1 MDDTT
6 HEQAAQTG
14 AQSSTTTTTTNDPPP
29 NDANPPLSEPQDG
42 SNKFQQAIAAWR
54 TLDLSTLISSLDT
67 TASDLVEHQKD
78 SLVQRKELA
87 QKTKDFRKLEDE
99 KKLVEIKDLLKSY
112 QGYVDLLTNHAKGV
126 QAAFM
131 QVYSPLSEAPDPYP
145 LLEASIESLVT
156 AEEVVPRLEG
166 ENQGL
171 RKQNAKLNAQV
182 EESEKAL
189 EQERTK
195 RVEVEQEQDRKI
207 REVEGSWERVLK
219 EKEENWTAKEK
230 ALEEKAEG
238 QERLLK
244 ELKANY
250 EVSQRLE
257 RSGGEE
263 TQDMTRGSATQAELD
278 IVNSELEKANTRLAD
293 LESRNEQLRVELAQ
307 SAGQANS
314 SAKSTAVEDD
324 PAYMRLRSENQS
336 LLRKLDTARYDKD
349 SEKSSI
355 ESKLRGLER
364 EISSLKAD
372 RDALQAR
379 VQKWNDY
386 DEVKRERDMLRT
398 IEFSTTDD
406 TEAGDEEPQKQ
417 INGNADTT
425 TKSGE
430 SLEQLL
436 LTRNKKLSNDL
447 TELRVSQNELN
458 QRFEQLQEDLST
470 ANMDLEK
477 SQKLNATLENDLQ
490 KAQQHASNA
499 FENMS
504 VAGTWTSRH
513 PAKSAYGSTRRG
525 GGTSPTSS
533 IIGGFDP
540 NNTGAGSPRLGSG
553 LESLR
558 AGAGG
563 GGGGTGTDGG
573 NQGIL
578 PMVTA
583 QRDRFKKKISE
594 LEAELQKQYT
604 LVSSLRSEVASLQR
618 DNLNLYEKT
627 RYVSTYNRGSGGGGG
642 GASGASYAANPNPS
656 TIPIG
661 SSSSLDT
668 PAASASDRYRTAY
681 EANLSPFAAFRGRET
696 QRAMKRMNLLE
707 RAVFQVT
714 RMVLATR
721 TSRNL
726 FAVYCVGLHV
736 LVFVML
742 YWMGMGDL
750 EARGSVGAATAA
762 GGAAAATG
770 AGGGG
775 GGAGDAGF
783 VGAGGGGGVGSGSG
797 GSNGGDWRPEGFQ
810 AAGGG
815 G

>member
-1 MDDTT
+1 MDDTA
-6 HEQAAQTG
+6 HEQQAQTG
-14 AQSSTTTTTTNDPPP
+14 AQSSTTNDTPPT
-29 NDANPPLSEPQDG
+29 DATNPPLSELQDG

-112 QGYVDLLTNHAKGV
+112 QGYVDLLTNHAKGA

-171 RKQNAKLNAQV
+171 RKQNAKLNAQL
-182 EESEKAL
+182 EESEKSL

-207 REVEGSWERVLK
+207 REVEGSWDRVLK

-263 TQDMTRGSATQAELD
+263 TQDMSRGSATQAELD

-406 TEAGDEEPQKQ
+406 TEAGDEELQKQ
-417 INGNADTT
+417 INGSADST
-425 TKSGE
+425 TKNGE

-436 LTRNKKLSNDL
+436 LSRNKKLSNDL
-447 TELRVSQNELN
+447 TELRVSQNELH

-553 LESLR
+553 GLESLR

-563 GGGGTGTDGG
+563 GGGGGGAGPDGG

-604 LVSSLRSEVASLQR
+604 LVSSLRSEIASLQR

-627 RYVSTYNRGSGGGGG
+627 RYVSTYNRASG
-642 GASGASYAANPNPS
+642 GASSYAANPNPS

-661 SSSSLDT
+661 SSSSSSFDT
-668 PAASASDRYRTAY
+668 TGPAASASDRYRTAY

-696 QRAMKRMNLLE
+696 QRALKRMNLLE

-721 TSRNL
+721 ASRNL
-726 FAVYCVGLHV
+726 FAGYCVALHV

-750 EARGSVGAATAA
+750 ESRGSVGAATAA
-762 GGAAAATG
+762 GVAAAG
-770 AGGGG
+770 
-775 GGAGDAGF
+775 
-783 VGAGGGGGVGSGSG
+783 VGGGGVGDAGFGGSG
-797 GSNGGDWRPEGFQ
+797 GVGSAGNVGSGGDWRPEGFQ

>member
-6 HEQAAQTG
+6 HEQQAHTG
-14 AQSSTTTTTTNDPPP
+14 VQSSTTNDTPPT
-29 NDANPPLSEPQDG
+29 DATNPPLSEPQDG

-54 TLDLSTLISSLDT
+54 TLDLSTLVSSLDT

-171 RKQNAKLNAQV
+171 RKQNAKLNAQL

-189 EQERTK
+189 EQEGTK

-263 TQDMTRGSATQAELD
+263 TQDMSRGSATQAELD

-293 LESRNEQLRVELAQ
+293 LETRNEQLRVELAQ

-349 SEKSSI
+349 SEKSSV

-386 DEVKRERDMLRT
+386 EEVKRERDMLRT

-406 TEAGDEEPQKQ
+406 TEVGDEELQKQ
-417 INGNADTT
+417 INGSAGST
-425 TKSGE
+425 TKNGE

-447 TELRVSQNELN
+447 TELRVSQNELH

-540 NNTGAGSPRLGSG
+540 NKTGAGSPRLGSG
-553 LESLR
+553 GLESLR
-558 AGAGG
+558 AGSGG
-563 GGGGTGTDGG
+563 GGGGAGPDGG

-627 RYVSTYNRGSGGGGG
+627 RYVSTYNR
-642 GASGASYAANPNPS
+642 ASGASSYAANPNPS
-656 TIPIG
+656 TIPMG
-661 SSSSLDT
+661 SSSSLDAT
-668 PAASASDRYRTAY
+668 VPAASSASDRYRTAY

-696 QRAMKRMNLLE
+696 QRALKRMSLLE

-721 TSRNL
+721 ASRNL

-750 EARGSVGAATAA
+750 ESKGGVGAVTAA
-762 GGAAAATG
+762 GAGAA

-775 GGAGDAGF
+775 GG
-783 VGAGGGGGVGSGSG
+783 VVGGGGVGSAGDVGS
-797 GSNGGDWRPEGFQ
+797 GGDWRPEGFQ
-810 AAGGG
+810 AGGG
-815 G
+815 GGG

>member
-1 MDDTT
+1 MDDTA
-6 HEQAAQTG
+6 HEQQAQTG
-14 AQSSTTTTTTNDPPP
+14 AQSSTTNDTSPT
-29 NDANPPLSEPQDG
+29 DATNPPLSEPQDG

-87 QKTKDFRKLEDE
+87 QKTKDFRKFEDE

-171 RKQNAKLNAQV
+171 RKQNAKLNAQL

-230 ALEEKAEG
+230 ALEEKGEG

-263 TQDMTRGSATQAELD
+263 TQDMSRGSATQAELD

-406 TEAGDEEPQKQ
+406 TEAGDEELQKQ
-417 INGNADTT
+417 INGSADST
-425 TKSGE
+425 TKNGE

-436 LTRNKKLSNDL
+436 LSRNKKLSNDL
-447 TELRVSQNELN
+447 TELRVSQNELH

-553 LESLR
+553 GLESLR

-563 GGGGTGTDGG
+563 GGGGGGAGPDGG

-627 RYVSTYNRGSGGGGG
+627 RYVSTYNRASG
-642 GASGASYAANPNPS
+642 GASSYAANPNPS

-661 SSSSLDT
+661 SSSSSSFDT
-668 PAASASDRYRTAY
+668 TVPAASASDRYRTAY

-696 QRAMKRMNLLE
+696 QRALKRMNLLE

-721 TSRNL
+721 ASRNL
-726 FAVYCVGLHV
+726 FAGYCVALHV

-750 EARGSVGAATAA
+750 ESRGSVGAVTAA
-762 GGAAAATG
+762 GAAAAV
-770 AGGGG
+770 GGGG
-775 GGAGDAGF
+775 GG
-783 VGAGGGGGVGSGSG
+783 VSGGGVGGAGDVGS
-797 GSNGGDWRPEGFQ
+797 GGDWRPEGFQ

>member
-6 HEQAAQTG
+6 HEQQAQTG
-14 AQSSTTTTTTNDPPP
+14 AQSSTTTTTTTNDPPP
-29 NDANPPLSEPQDG
+29 NDATNPPLSEPQDG

-145 LLEASIESLVT
+145 LLEASIEGLVT

-171 RKQNAKLNAQV
+171 RKQNAKLNAQL

-189 EQERTK
+189 EQERIK

-263 TQDMTRGSATQAELD
+263 AQDMTRGSATQAELD

-477 SQKLNATLENDLQ
+477 SQKLNATLENHLQ

-563 GGGGTGTDGG
+563 GAGGGTGTDGG

-594 LEAELQKQYT
+594 LETELQKQYT

-627 RYVSTYNRGSGGGGG
+627 RYVSTYNRGG

-661 SSSSLDT
+661 SSSSSALDT
-668 PAASASDRYRTAY
+668 TTSATASASDRYRTAY

-762 GGAAAATG
+762 GGAAAAAGAGGGDAGLAAG

-775 GGAGDAGF
+775 T
-783 VGAGGGGGVGSGSG
+783 GSG
-797 GSNGGDWRPEGFQ
+797 GVVGNGGDWRPEGFQ
-810 AAGGG
+810 AGGG
-815 G
+815 GG

>member
-6 HEQAAQTG
+6 HEQQAQTG
-14 AQSSTTTTTTNDPPP
+14 AQSLTTNDTPP
-29 NDANPPLSEPQDG
+29 NDATNPPLSEPQDG

-99 KKLVEIKDLLKSY
+99 KKLVGIKDLLKSY

-171 RKQNAKLNAQV
+171 RKQNAKLNAQL
-182 EESEKAL
+182 EESEKTL

-207 REVEGSWERVLK
+207 REVEGSWTRVLK

-364 EISSLKAD
+364 EINSLKAD
-372 RDALQAR
+372 REALQAR

-406 TEAGDEEPQKQ
+406 TEAGDEELQKQ
-417 INGNADTT
+417 INGSADSTT
-425 TKSGE
+425 RNGE

-436 LTRNKKLSNDL
+436 LSRNKKLSNDL
-447 TELRVSQNELN
+447 TELRVSQNELH

-553 LESLR
+553 GLESLR
-558 AGAGG
+558 GGAGG
-563 GGGGTGTDGG
+563 GGGGAGPDGG

-627 RYVSTYNRGSGGGGG
+627 RYVSTYNR
-642 GASGASYAANPNPS
+642 ASGAAASYAANPNPS
-656 TIPIG
+656 TIPMG

-668 PAASASDRYRTAY
+668 TTAVVPGASAASDRYRTAY

-696 QRAMKRMNLLE
+696 QRALKRMSLVE
-707 RAVFQVT
+707 RAVFQGT
-714 RMVLATR
+714 RTVLATR
-721 TSRNL
+721 ASRNL
-726 FAVYCVGLHV
+726 
-736 LVFVML
+736 
-742 YWMGMGDL
+742 
-750 EARGSVGAATAA
+750 
-762 GGAAAATG
+762 
-770 AGGGG
+770 
-775 GGAGDAGF
+775 
-783 VGAGGGGGVGSGSG
+783 
-797 GSNGGDWRPEGFQ
+797 
-810 AAGGG
+810 
-815 G
+815 

>member
-1 MDDTT
+1 MDDTA
-6 HEQAAQTG
+6 HEQQAQTG
-14 AQSSTTTTTTNDPPP
+14 AQSSTTTTNDPPP
-29 NDANPPLSEPQDG
+29 NDATNPPLSEPQDG

-171 RKQNAKLNAQV
+171 RKQNAKLNAQL

-195 RVEVEQEQDRKI
+195 RMEVEQEQDRKI

-263 TQDMTRGSATQAELD
+263 AQDMTRGSATQAELD

-386 DEVKRERDMLRT
+386 EEVKRERDMLRT
-398 IEFSTTDD
+398 IEFSTADD
-406 TEAGDEEPQKQ
+406 TEAGDEELQRQ

-447 TELRVSQNELN
+447 TELRVSQNELH

-553 LESLR
+553 LETLR

-563 GGGGTGTDGG
+563 GGGGIGTDGG

-594 LEAELQKQYT
+594 LEAELQKQYA

-627 RYVSTYNRGSGGGGG
+627 RYVSTYNRGGGGT
-642 GASGASYAANPNPS
+642 SGASYAANPNPS

-668 PAASASDRYRTAY
+668 AATSATASASDRYRTAY

-726 FAVYCVGLHV
+726 FA
-736 LVFVML
+736 
-742 YWMGMGDL
+742 
-750 EARGSVGAATAA
+750 
-762 GGAAAATG
+762 
-770 AGGGG
+770 
-775 GGAGDAGF
+775 
-783 VGAGGGGGVGSGSG
+783 
-797 GSNGGDWRPEGFQ
+797 
-810 AAGGG
+810 
-815 G
+815 

>member
-1 MDDTT
+1 MDDTA
-6 HEQAAQTG
+6 HEQQAQTG
-14 AQSSTTTTTTNDPPP
+14 AQSSTTNDTPPT
-29 NDANPPLSEPQDG
+29 DATNPPLSELQDG

-171 RKQNAKLNAQV
+171 RKQNAKLNAQL
-182 EESEKAL
+182 EESEKSL

-207 REVEGSWERVLK
+207 REVEGSWDRVLK

-263 TQDMTRGSATQAELD
+263 TQDMSRGSATQAELD

-406 TEAGDEEPQKQ
+406 TEAGDEELQKQ
-417 INGNADTT
+417 INGSADST
-425 TKSGE
+425 TKNGE

-436 LTRNKKLSNDL
+436 LSRNKKLSNDL
-447 TELRVSQNELN
+447 TELRVSQNELH

-553 LESLR
+553 GLESLR

-563 GGGGTGTDGG
+563 GGGGGGAGPDGG

-604 LVSSLRSEVASLQR
+604 LVSSLRSEIASLQR

-627 RYVSTYNRGSGGGGG
+627 RYVSTYNRASG
-642 GASGASYAANPNPS
+642 GASSYAANPNPS

-661 SSSSLDT
+661 SSSSSSFDT
-668 PAASASDRYRTAY
+668 TGPAASASDRYRTAY

-696 QRAMKRMNLLE
+696 QRALKRMNLLE

-721 TSRNL
+721 ASRNL
-726 FAVYCVGLHV
+726 FAGYCVALHV

-750 EARGSVGAATAA
+750 ESRGGAGAATAA
-762 GGAAAATG
+762 GVAA

-775 GGAGDAGF
+775 GS
-783 VGAGGGGGVGSGSG
+783 GGGGGGGGFGSG
-797 GSNGGDWRPEGFQ
+797 GDVGSGGDWRPEGFQ

>member
-1 MDDTT
+1 TI
-6 HEQAAQTG
+6 
-14 AQSSTTTTTTNDPPP
+14 
-29 NDANPPLSEPQDG
+29 NPPLSEPQDG

-54 TLDLSTLISSLDT
+54 SLDLSTLVSSLDT

-166 ENQGL
+166 ENQAL
-171 RKQNAKLNAQV
+171 RKQNAKLNAQL
-182 EESEKAL
+182 EDSEKAL

-230 ALEEKAEG
+230 ASEEKAEG

-263 TQDMTRGSATQAELD
+263 TQDMSRGSATQAELD
-278 IVNSELEKANTRLAD
+278 IVNSELEKSNTRLAD

-336 LLRKLDTARYDKD
+336 LMRKLDTARYDKD

-386 DEVKRERDMLRT
+386 EEVKRERDMLRT

-406 TEAGDEEPQKQ
+406 TEAWDDELQKQ
-417 INGNADTT
+417 INGSADSTT
-425 TKSGE
+425 QNGE

-447 TELRVSQNELN
+447 TELRVSQNELH

-558 AGAGG
+558 AGTGG
-563 GGGGTGTDGG
+563 GAGPDGGG

-627 RYVSTYNRGSGGGGG
+627 RYVSTYNR
-642 GASGASYAANPNPS
+642 ASGASSYAANPNPS

-661 SSSSLDT
+661 GAASSSSDLPT
-668 PAASASDRYRTAY
+668 ASSASDRYRTAY

-736 LVFVML
+736 LVFIML

-750 EARGSVGAATAA
+750 ESRGSVGAATAA
-762 GGAAAATG
+762 GVAAAG
-770 AGGGG
+770 GVGDGGFAGGG
-775 GGAGDAGF
+775 
-783 VGAGGGGGVGSGSG
+783 GGGGGVGSGADA
-797 GSNGGDWRPEGFQ
+797 GSGGDWRPEGFQ
-810 AAGGG
+810 AGGG
-815 G
+815 AG

>member
-6 HEQAAQTG
+6 HEQQAQTG
-14 AQSSTTTTTTNDPPP
+14 AQSTTNDSPP
-29 NDANPPLSEPQDG
+29 NDTTNTPLSEPQDG

-54 TLDLSTLISSLDT
+54 SLDLSTLISSLDT

-87 QKTKDFRKLEDE
+87 QKTKEFRKLEDE

-166 ENQGL
+166 ENQAL
-171 RKQNAKLNAQV
+171 RKQNAKLNAQL

-263 TQDMTRGSATQAELD
+263 TQDMSRGSATQAELD

-336 LLRKLDTARYDKD
+336 LMRKLDTARYDKD

-386 DEVKRERDMLRT
+386 EEVKRERDMLRT
-398 IEFSTTDD
+398 IEFSSTDD
-406 TEAGDEEPQKQ
+406 TEAGDDELQNQ
-417 INGNADTT
+417 INGNADST
-425 TKSGE
+425 TKNGE

-447 TELRVSQNELN
+447 TELRVSQNELH

-477 SQKLNATLENDLQ
+477 SQKLNATLENDLH

-558 AGAGG
+558 AGTGG
-563 GGGGTGTDGG
+563 GAGPDGGG

-627 RYVSTYNRGSGGGGG
+627 RYVSTYNR
-642 GASGASYAANPNPS
+642 ASGASSYAANPNPS

-661 SSSSLDT
+661 GGASSSSSDLPT
-668 PAASASDRYRTAY
+668 ASSASDRYRTAY

-736 LVFVML
+736 LVFTML

-750 EARGSVGAATAA
+750 ESRGSVGAATAA
-762 GGAAAATG
+762 GVAAAG
-770 AGGGG
+770 GVGDGGFAGGS
-775 GGAGDAGF
+775 
-783 VGAGGGGGVGSGSG
+783 GGGGGVGSGADA
-797 GSNGGDWRPEGFQ
+797 GSGGDWRPEGFQ
-810 AAGGG
+810 AGGG
-815 G
+815 AG

>member
-1 MDDTT
+1 MSPDKANSPSPANNTMDDTT
-6 HEQAAQTG
+6 HEQQAQTG

-29 NDANPPLSEPQDG
+29 NDATNPPLSEPQDG

-145 LLEASIESLVT
+145 LLEASIEGLVT

-171 RKQNAKLNAQV
+171 RKQNAKLNAQL

-189 EQERTK
+189 EQERIK

-263 TQDMTRGSATQAELD
+263 AQDMTRGSATQAELD

-477 SQKLNATLENDLQ
+477 SQKLNATLENHLQ

-563 GGGGTGTDGG
+563 GAGGGTGTDGG

-594 LEAELQKQYT
+594 LETELQKQYT

-627 RYVSTYNRGSGGGGG
+627 RYVSTYNRGG

-661 SSSSLDT
+661 SSSSSALDT
-668 PAASASDRYRTAY
+668 TTSATASASDRYRTAY

-762 GGAAAATG
+762 GGAAAAAG
-770 AGGGG
+770 AG
-775 GGAGDAGF
+775 
-783 VGAGGGGGVGSGSG
+783 
-797 GSNGGDWRPEGFQ
+797 
-810 AAGGG
+810 
-815 G
+815 

>member
-6 HEQAAQTG
+6 HEQQAQTG
-14 AQSSTTTTTTNDPPP
+14 AQSTTNDSPP
-29 NDANPPLSEPQDG
+29 NDTTNTPLSEPQDG

-54 TLDLSTLISSLDT
+54 SLDLSTLISSLDT

-87 QKTKDFRKLEDE
+87 QKTKEFRKLEDE

-166 ENQGL
+166 ENQAL
-171 RKQNAKLNAQV
+171 RKQNAKLNAQL

-263 TQDMTRGSATQAELD
+263 TQDMSRGSATQAELD

-336 LLRKLDTARYDKD
+336 LMRKLDTARYDKD
-349 SEKSSI
+349 SEKSSV

-379 VQKWNDY
+379 VSKWNDY
-386 DEVKRERDMLRT
+386 EEVKRERDMLRT

-406 TEAGDEEPQKQ
+406 TEAGDDELQKQ
-417 INGNADTT
+417 INGSADSS
-425 TKSGE
+425 TKNGE

-447 TELRVSQNELN
+447 TELRVSQNELH

-558 AGAGG
+558 AGTGG
-563 GGGGTGTDGG
+563 GAGADGGG

-627 RYVSTYNRGSGGGGG
+627 RYVSTYNR
-642 GASGASYAANPNPS
+642 ASGASSYAANPNPS

-661 SSSSLDT
+661 GASSSSSDLPT
-668 PAASASDRYRTAY
+668 ASSASDRYRTAY

-750 EARGSVGAATAA
+750 ESRGSVGAATAA
-762 GGAAAATG
+762 GAAAAG
-770 AGGGG
+770 GVGDGGFAGG
-775 GGAGDAGF
+775 
-783 VGAGGGGGVGSGSG
+783 GGGGGVGSGADV
-797 GSNGGDWRPEGFQ
+797 GSGGDWRPEGFQ
-810 AAGGG
+810 AGGG
-815 G
+815 AG

>member
-6 HEQAAQTG
+6 HEQQAQTG
-14 AQSSTTTTTTNDPPP
+14 AQSSTTNDTATND
-29 NDANPPLSEPQDG
+29 ATNPPLSEPQDG

-171 RKQNAKLNAQV
+171 RKQNAELNAQL

-195 RVEVEQEQDRKI
+195 RLEVKKEQDRKI

-263 TQDMTRGSATQAELD
+263 TQDMSRGSATQAELD

-314 SAKSTAVEDD
+314 SAKSTAIEDD

-372 RDALQAR
+372 RDALQVR

-386 DEVKRERDMLRT
+386 EEVKRERDMLRT

-406 TEAGDEEPQKQ
+406 TEAGDEDLQKQ
-417 INGNADTT
+417 INGNADST
-425 TKSGE
+425 TKNGD

-563 GGGGTGTDGG
+563 GGGTGTEGG

-627 RYVSTYNRGSGGGGG
+627 RYVSTYNRGG

-668 PAASASDRYRTAY
+668 TTSAAASASDRYRSAY

-707 RAVFQVT
+707 RAVFQIT

-750 EARGSVGAATAA
+750 EASGSVGAAAAA
-762 GGAAAATG
+762 GAGG
-770 AGGGG
+770 GGGGG

-783 VGAGGGGGVGSGSG
+783 AGAGGGVGSGSG

>member
-6 HEQAAQTG
+6 HEQQAQTG
-14 AQSSTTTTTTNDPPP
+14 AQSTANDGPA
-29 NDANPPLSEPQDG
+29 NDTINPPLSEPQDG

-54 TLDLSTLISSLDT
+54 SLDLSTLVSSLDT

-166 ENQGL
+166 ENQAL
-171 RKQNAKLNAQV
+171 RKQNAKLNAQL
-182 EESEKAL
+182 EDSEKAL

-230 ALEEKAEG
+230 ASEEKAEG

-263 TQDMTRGSATQAELD
+263 TQDMSRGSATQAELD
-278 IVNSELEKANTRLAD
+278 IVNSELEKSNTRLAD

-336 LLRKLDTARYDKD
+336 LMRKLDTARYDKD

-386 DEVKRERDMLRT
+386 EEVKRERDMLRT

-406 TEAGDEEPQKQ
+406 TEAWDDELQKQ
-417 INGNADTT
+417 INGSADSTT
-425 TKSGE
+425 QNGE

-447 TELRVSQNELN
+447 TELRVSQNELH

-558 AGAGG
+558 AGTGG
-563 GGGGTGTDGG
+563 GAGPDGGG

-627 RYVSTYNRGSGGGGG
+627 RYVSTYNR
-642 GASGASYAANPNPS
+642 ASGASSYAANPNPS

-661 SSSSLDT
+661 GAASSSSDLPT
-668 PAASASDRYRTAY
+668 ASSASDRYRTAY

-736 LVFVML
+736 LVFIML

-750 EARGSVGAATAA
+750 ESRGSVGAATAA
-762 GGAAAATG
+762 GVAAAG
-770 AGGGG
+770 GVGDGGFAGGG
-775 GGAGDAGF
+775 
-783 VGAGGGGGVGSGSG
+783 GGGGGVGSGADA
-797 GSNGGDWRPEGFQ
+797 GSGGDWRPEGFQ
-810 AAGGG
+810 AGGG
-815 G
+815 AG

>member
-1 MDDTT
+1 MDDTA
-6 HEQAAQTG
+6 HEQQAQTG
-14 AQSSTTTTTTNDPPP
+14 AQSSTTNDTPPT
-29 NDANPPLSEPQDG
+29 DATNPPLSEPQDG

-171 RKQNAKLNAQV
+171 RKQNAKLNAQL
-182 EESEKAL
+182 EESEKSL

-207 REVEGSWERVLK
+207 REVEGSWDRVLK

-263 TQDMTRGSATQAELD
+263 TQDMSRGSATQAELD

-386 DEVKRERDMLRT
+386 EEVKRERDMLRT

-406 TEAGDEEPQKQ
+406 TEAGDEELQKQ
-417 INGNADTT
+417 INGSADSTA
-425 TKSGE
+425 KNGE

-436 LTRNKKLSNDL
+436 LSRNKKLSNDL
-447 TELRVSQNELN
+447 TELRVSQNELH

-540 NNTGAGSPRLGSG
+540 NNTGAGSPRLGSAG

-563 GGGGTGTDGG
+563 GGGGGGAGPDGG

-604 LVSSLRSEVASLQR
+604 LVSSLRSEIASLQR

-627 RYVSTYNRGSGGGGG
+627 RYVSTYNRASG
-642 GASGASYAANPNPS
+642 GASSYAANPNPS

-661 SSSSLDT
+661 SSSSSSFDT
-668 PAASASDRYRTAY
+668 TGPAASASDRYRTAY

-696 QRAMKRMNLLE
+696 QRALKRMNLLE

-721 TSRNL
+721 ASRNL
-726 FAVYCVGLHV
+726 FAGYCVALHV

-750 EARGSVGAATAA
+750 ESRGSVGAATAA
-762 GGAAAATG
+762 GVAA

-775 GGAGDAGF
+775 RGVGDAGF
-783 VGAGGGGGVGSGSG
+783 GGSGGVGSAGNVGS
-797 GSNGGDWRPEGFQ
+797 GGDWRPEGFQ

>member
-1 MDDTT
+1 
-6 HEQAAQTG
+6 
-14 AQSSTTTTTTNDPPP
+14 
-29 NDANPPLSEPQDG
+29 PPLSEPQDG

-54 TLDLSTLISSLDT
+54 SLDLSTLVSSLDT

-166 ENQGL
+166 ENQAL
-171 RKQNAKLNAQV
+171 RKQNAKLNAQL
-182 EESEKAL
+182 EDSEKAL

-230 ALEEKAEG
+230 ASEEKAEG

-263 TQDMTRGSATQAELD
+263 TQDMSRGSATQAELD
-278 IVNSELEKANTRLAD
+278 IVNSELEKSNTRLAD

-336 LLRKLDTARYDKD
+336 LMRKLDTARYDKD

-386 DEVKRERDMLRT
+386 EEVKRERDMLRT

-406 TEAGDEEPQKQ
+406 TEAGDDELQKQ
-417 INGNADTT
+417 INGSADSTT
-425 TKSGE
+425 QNGE

-447 TELRVSQNELN
+447 TELRVSQNELH

-558 AGAGG
+558 AGTGG
-563 GGGGTGTDGG
+563 GAGPDGGG

-627 RYVSTYNRGSGGGGG
+627 RYVSTYNR
-642 GASGASYAANPNPS
+642 ASGASSYAANPNPS

-661 SSSSLDT
+661 GAASSSSDLPT
-668 PAASASDRYRTAY
+668 ASSASDRYRTAY

-736 LVFVML
+736 LVFIML

-750 EARGSVGAATAA
+750 ESRGSVGAATAA
-762 GGAAAATG
+762 GVAAAG
-770 AGGGG
+770 GVGDGGFAGGGG
-775 GGAGDAGF
+775 GR
-783 VGAGGGGGVGSGSG
+783 GGVGSGADA
-797 GSNGGDWRPEGFQ
+797 GSGGDWRPEGFQ
-810 AAGGG
+810 AGGG
-815 G
+815 AG

>member
-6 HEQAAQTG
+6 HEQQAQTG
-14 AQSSTTTTTTNDPPP
+14 AQSSTTADTPP
-29 NDANPPLSEPQDG
+29 NDATNPPLSEPQDG

-166 ENQGL
+166 ENQAL
-171 RKQNAKLNAQV
+171 RKQNAKLNAQL

-195 RVEVEQEQDRKI
+195 RVEVEKEQDRKI

-263 TQDMTRGSATQAELD
+263 TQDMSRGSATQAELD

-406 TEAGDEEPQKQ
+406 TEAGDEELQKQ
-417 INGNADTT
+417 INGSADSA
-425 TKSGE
+425 TKNGE

-447 TELRVSQNELN
+447 TELRVSQNELH

-558 AGAGG
+558 SGVGG
-563 GGGGTGTDGG
+563 GGGAGTEVG

-594 LEAELQKQYT
+594 LETELQKQYT

-627 RYVSTYNRGSGGGGG
+627 RYVSTYNRGSGGGG
-642 GASGASYAANPNPS
+642 ASGASYAANPNPS

-661 SSSSLDT
+661 SSSSLDAL

-750 EARGSVGAATAA
+750 ESRGSVGAATAA
-762 GGAAAATG
+762 AGGVAAAAG
-770 AGGGG
+770 GGDAGLAGARAGGGG
-775 GGAGDAGF
+775 G
-783 VGAGGGGGVGSGSG
+783 SGSDG
-797 GSNGGDWRPEGFQ
+797 INGGDWRPEGFQ

>member
-1 MDDTT
+1 MDDTA
-6 HEQAAQTG
+6 HEQQAQTG
-14 AQSSTTTTTTNDPPP
+14 AQSSTTNDTPPT
-29 NDANPPLSEPQDG
+29 DATNPPLSELQDG

-112 QGYVDLLTNHAKGV
+112 QGYVDLLTNHAKGA

-171 RKQNAKLNAQV
+171 RKQNAKLNAQL
-182 EESEKAL
+182 EESEKSL

-207 REVEGSWERVLK
+207 REVEGSWDRVLK

-263 TQDMTRGSATQAELD
+263 TQDMSRGSATQAELD

-406 TEAGDEEPQKQ
+406 TEAGDEELQKQ
-417 INGNADTT
+417 INGSADST
-425 TKSGE
+425 TKNGE

-436 LTRNKKLSNDL
+436 LSRNKKLSNDL
-447 TELRVSQNELN
+447 TELRVSQNELH

-553 LESLR
+553 GLESLR

-563 GGGGTGTDGG
+563 GGGGGGAGPDGG

-604 LVSSLRSEVASLQR
+604 LVSSLRSEIASLQR

-627 RYVSTYNRGSGGGGG
+627 RYVSTYNRASG
-642 GASGASYAANPNPS
+642 GASSYAANPNPS

-661 SSSSLDT
+661 SSSSSSFDT
-668 PAASASDRYRTAY
+668 TGPAASASDRYRTAY

-696 QRAMKRMNLLE
+696 QRALKRMNLLE

-721 TSRNL
+721 ASRNL
-726 FAVYCVGLHV
+726 FAG
-736 LVFVML
+736 
-742 YWMGMGDL
+742 
-750 EARGSVGAATAA
+750 
-762 GGAAAATG
+762 
-770 AGGGG
+770 
-775 GGAGDAGF
+775 
-783 VGAGGGGGVGSGSG
+783 
-797 GSNGGDWRPEGFQ
+797 
-810 AAGGG
+810 
-815 G
+815 

>member
-6 HEQAAQTG
+6 HEQQAQTG

-29 NDANPPLSEPQDG
+29 NDATNPPLSEPQDG

-145 LLEASIESLVT
+145 LLEASIEGLVT

-171 RKQNAKLNAQV
+171 RKQNAKLNAQL

-189 EQERTK
+189 EQERIK

-263 TQDMTRGSATQAELD
+263 AQDMTRGSATQAELD

-477 SQKLNATLENDLQ
+477 SQKLNATLENHLQ

-563 GGGGTGTDGG
+563 GAGGGTGTDGG

-594 LEAELQKQYT
+594 LETELQKQYT

-627 RYVSTYNRGSGGGGG
+627 RYVSTYNRGG

-661 SSSSLDT
+661 SSSSSALDT
-668 PAASASDRYRTAY
+668 TTSATASASDRYRTAY

-707 RAVFQVT
+707 RAVFQ
-714 RMVLATR
+714 
-721 TSRNL
+721 
-726 FAVYCVGLHV
+726 
-736 LVFVML
+736 
-742 YWMGMGDL
+742 
-750 EARGSVGAATAA
+750 
-762 GGAAAATG
+762 
-770 AGGGG
+770 
-775 GGAGDAGF
+775 
-783 VGAGGGGGVGSGSG
+783 
-797 GSNGGDWRPEGFQ
+797 
-810 AAGGG
+810 
-815 G
+815 

>member
-6 HEQAAQTG
+6 HEQQAHTG
-14 AQSSTTTTTTNDPPP
+14 AQSSTTNDTPPT
-29 NDANPPLSEPQDG
+29 DATNPPLSEPQDG

-171 RKQNAKLNAQV
+171 RKQNAKLNTQL

-189 EQERTK
+189 EQERAK

-263 TQDMTRGSATQAELD
+263 TQDMSRGSATQAELD

-307 SAGQANS
+307 SAGHANS

-406 TEAGDEEPQKQ
+406 TEAGDEELQKQ
-417 INGNADTT
+417 INGIADST
-425 TKSGE
+425 TKNGE

-436 LTRNKKLSNDL
+436 LSRNKKLSNDL
-447 TELRVSQNELN
+447 TELRVSQNELH

-540 NNTGAGSPRLGSG
+540 NNTGGSSPRLGSG
-553 LESLR
+553 
-558 AGAGG
+558 GAGS
-563 GGGGTGTDGG
+563 DSA

-627 RYVSTYNRGSGGGGG
+627 RYVSTYNR
-642 GASGASYAANPNPS
+642 ASGAAASSYATNPNPS

-661 SSSSLDT
+661 SSSSSSFDT
-668 PAASASDRYRTAY
+668 TVPATSASSASDRYRTAY

-721 TSRNL
+721 ASRNL

-750 EARGSVGAATAA
+750 EASELVE
-762 GGAAAATG
+762 
-770 AGGGG
+770 
-775 GGAGDAGF
+775 
-783 VGAGGGGGVGSGSG
+783 VPVVMLEVPVIMVM
-797 GSNGGDWRPEGFQ
+797 PELVIIMLPEEVPEEG
-810 AAGGG
+810 
-815 G
+815 

>member
-1 MDDTT
+1 MDDTA
-6 HEQAAQTG
+6 HEQQAQTG
-14 AQSSTTTTTTNDPPP
+14 AQSSTTNDTPPT
-29 NDANPPLSEPQDG
+29 DATNPPLSELQDG

-112 QGYVDLLTNHAKGV
+112 QGYVDLLTNHAKGA

-171 RKQNAKLNAQV
+171 RKQNAKLNAQL
-182 EESEKAL
+182 EESEKSL

-207 REVEGSWERVLK
+207 REVEGSWDRVLK

-263 TQDMTRGSATQAELD
+263 TQDMSRGSATQAELD

-406 TEAGDEEPQKQ
+406 TEAGDEELQKQ
-417 INGNADTT
+417 INGSADST
-425 TKSGE
+425 TKNGE

-436 LTRNKKLSNDL
+436 LSRNKKLSNDL
-447 TELRVSQNELN
+447 TELRVSQNELH

-490 KAQQHASNA
+490 KAQQH
-499 FENMS
+499 
-504 VAGTWTSRH
+504 
-513 PAKSAYGSTRRG
+513 
-525 GGTSPTSS
+525 
-533 IIGGFDP
+533 
-540 NNTGAGSPRLGSG
+540 
-553 LESLR
+553 
-558 AGAGG
+558 
-563 GGGGTGTDGG
+563 
-573 NQGIL
+573 
-578 PMVTA
+578 
-583 QRDRFKKKISE
+583 
-594 LEAELQKQYT
+594 
-604 LVSSLRSEVASLQR
+604 
-618 DNLNLYEKT
+618 
-627 RYVSTYNRGSGGGGG
+627 
-642 GASGASYAANPNPS
+642 
-656 TIPIG
+656 
-661 SSSSLDT
+661 
-668 PAASASDRYRTAY
+668 
-681 EANLSPFAAFRGRET
+681 
-696 QRAMKRMNLLE
+696 
-707 RAVFQVT
+707 
-714 RMVLATR
+714 
-721 TSRNL
+721 
-726 FAVYCVGLHV
+726 
-736 LVFVML
+736 
-742 YWMGMGDL
+742 
-750 EARGSVGAATAA
+750 
-762 GGAAAATG
+762 
-770 AGGGG
+770 
-775 GGAGDAGF
+775 
-783 VGAGGGGGVGSGSG
+783 
-797 GSNGGDWRPEGFQ
+797 
-810 AAGGG
+810 
-815 G
+815 

>member
-1 MDDTT
+1 MDDTA
-6 HEQAAQTG
+6 HEQQAQTG
-14 AQSSTTTTTTNDPPP
+14 AQSSTTTTNDPPP
-29 NDANPPLSEPQDG
+29 NDATNPPLSEPQDG

-171 RKQNAKLNAQV
+171 RKQNAKLNAQL

-195 RVEVEQEQDRKI
+195 RMEVEQEQDRKI

-263 TQDMTRGSATQAELD
+263 AQDMTRGSATQAELD

-386 DEVKRERDMLRT
+386 EEVKRERDMLRT
-398 IEFSTTDD
+398 IEFSTADD
-406 TEAGDEEPQKQ
+406 TEAGDEELQRQ

-447 TELRVSQNELN
+447 TELRVSQNELH

-553 LESLR
+553 LETLR

-563 GGGGTGTDGG
+563 GGGGIGTDGG

-594 LEAELQKQYT
+594 LEAELQKQYA

-627 RYVSTYNRGSGGGGG
+627 RYVSTYNRGGGGT
-642 GASGASYAANPNPS
+642 SGASYAANPNPS

-668 PAASASDRYRTAY
+668 AATSATASASDRYRTAY

-726 FAVYCVGLHV
+726 
-736 LVFVML
+736 
-742 YWMGMGDL
+742 
-750 EARGSVGAATAA
+750 
-762 GGAAAATG
+762 
-770 AGGGG
+770 
-775 GGAGDAGF
+775 
-783 VGAGGGGGVGSGSG
+783 
-797 GSNGGDWRPEGFQ
+797 
-810 AAGGG
+810 
-815 G
+815 

>member
-1 MDDTT
+1 
-6 HEQAAQTG
+6 
-14 AQSSTTTTTTNDPPP
+14 
-29 NDANPPLSEPQDG
+29 
-42 SNKFQQAIAAWR
+42 
-54 TLDLSTLISSLDT
+54 
-67 TASDLVEHQKD
+67 
-78 SLVQRKELA
+78 
-87 QKTKDFRKLEDE
+87 
-99 KKLVEIKDLLKSY
+99 KSY

-145 LLEASIESLVT
+145 LLEASIEGLVT

-171 RKQNAKLNAQV
+171 RKQNAKLNAQL

-189 EQERTK
+189 EQERIK

-263 TQDMTRGSATQAELD
+263 AQDMTRGSATQAELD

-477 SQKLNATLENDLQ
+477 SQKLNATLENHLQ

-563 GGGGTGTDGG
+563 GAGGGTGTDGG

-594 LEAELQKQYT
+594 LETELQKQYT

-627 RYVSTYNRGSGGGGG
+627 RYVSTYNRGG

-661 SSSSLDT
+661 SSSSSALDT
-668 PAASASDRYRTAY
+668 TTSATASASDRYRTAY

-736 LVFVML
+736 LV
-742 YWMGMGDL
+742 
-750 EARGSVGAATAA
+750 
-762 GGAAAATG
+762 
-770 AGGGG
+770 
-775 GGAGDAGF
+775 
-783 VGAGGGGGVGSGSG
+783 
-797 GSNGGDWRPEGFQ
+797 
-810 AAGGG
+810 
-815 G
+815 